1 MRTLLIGALG
11 TMLVASAAA
20 PGAAPQTARS
30 TSGPVLALAAD
41 GNRASFIVA
50 GRFKCI
56 SVMIW
61 EPVRRRAV
69 RLQAA
74 RTCETSDRGGARSGP
89 PGVGL
94 AGTRA
99 AWLKVGGG
107 ITLETYVRT
116 ATLGRPSPAD
126 VAMGVAHGGF
136 GGLYGTFARSPV
148 GDGTLLALTIEERCY
163 SFDDGDPPRR
173 YQCPPGHRTG
183 DIVQA
188 TIWRVGGL
196 GGRCPLAPRTEPTR
210 CSVVAK
216 ADSELSV
223 LAVDAGR
230 IAARTVTGLRL
241 LTADGRVLRDL
252 PVKAL
257 DARLSGN
264 RLAVRTA
271 STVEVYDTGTRE
283 LVAQFPVASGSR
295 LQDLHRGILVT
306 AQGETVRL
314 RRLGT
319 SRTTTLR
326 VGGTALAD
334 LESSGLFTAGA
345 RSVKFMP
352 MRDVLRRLGG

>member
-1 MRTLLIGALG
+1 M
-11 TMLVASAAA
+11 
-20 PGAAPQTARS
+20 
-30 TSGPVLALAAD
+30 LALAAD
-41 GNRASFIVA
+41 GNRASFIVG

-56 SVMIW
+56 SVMVW
-61 EPVRRRAV
+61 EPAQRRAV

-94 AGTRA
+94 AGSRA

-107 ITLETYVRT
+107 NTLETFVRT
-116 ATLGRPSPAD
+116 ATLGRPSPAF
-126 VAMGVAHGGF
+126 VAMGFAHDGR
-136 GGLYGTFARSPV
+136 YGTFSRTPA
-148 GDGTLLALTIEERCY
+148 GDGTLLAFTKEQRCY
-163 SFDDGDPPRR
+163 SFGDETGQPQ
-173 YQCPPGHRTG
+173 YQCPPGRRTG

-196 GGRCPLAPRTEPTR
+196 GGRCPDAPRTDPTR

-216 ADSELSV
+216 ANGELSV

-230 IAARTVTGLRL
+230 IAARTETGVRL

-252 PVKAL
+252 PVGAL
-257 DARLSGN
+257 SARLSGN

-271 STVEVYDTGTRE
+271 SAVEVYDTGSGGLVTRI
-283 LVAQFPVASGSR
+283 PVASGSR
-295 LQDLHRGILVT
+295 LQDLDRGILVT
-306 AQGETVRL
+306 AQGGTVRL

-319 SRTTTLR
+319 SRTTALS